1 LIRVKDLEYK
11 EECCCCGCSTITVL
25 ANDSV
30 EPVLKIAGLRNGKE
44 VYKRLRDA
52 MDTRHQR
59 SMIQFDQ
66 K

>member
-1 LIRVKDLEYK
+1 MRVKDIEYQ

-25 ANDSV
+25 ANDMV
-30 EPVLKIAGLRNGKE
+30 EPVLKIVGLRNGKE

-59 SMIQFDQ
+59 TLVQFDQ